1 MPPKRIKNTPKK
13 VNSSINDL
21 LALLNDIEKDMGH
34 SKGRM
39 RKSKGKSKRKSKG
52 KPKRK
57 SKGTRKKRMTRKG
70 RR

>member
-1 MPPKRIKNTPKK
+1 MPQKS
-13 VNSSINDL
+13 VNDL
-21 LALLNDIEKDMGH
+21 LALLNDIEKDMDRK
-34 SKGRM
+34 KGQK

-52 KPKRK
+52 KSKRK